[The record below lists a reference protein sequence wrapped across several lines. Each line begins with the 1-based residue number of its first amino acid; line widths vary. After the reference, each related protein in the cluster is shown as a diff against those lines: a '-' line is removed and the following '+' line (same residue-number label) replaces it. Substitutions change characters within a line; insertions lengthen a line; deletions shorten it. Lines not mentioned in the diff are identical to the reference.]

1 MKAKELTKAEKKAR
15 IKELERE
22 IKATRQEIKRIH
34 KEQEKLQKQRA
45 KQKPELTPEQKQIL
59 KLTEEMEILKVAV
72 RTLILKD
79 IETVKALKTYEKMI
93 NVIIGKMA
101 DAKSQSKTTKSKSY
115 KKSYK

>member
-1 MKAKELTKAEKKAR
+1 MKLTPEQKKAK
-15 IKELERE
+15 IKEIETEL
-22 IKATRQEIKRIH
+22 KALR
-34 KEQEKLQKQRA
+34 KEQKKIHQEQIKLQKQR
-45 KQKPELTPEQKQIL
+45 QKAGQNLSPEQKQIL
-59 KLTEEMEILKVAV
+59 KLTEEMEMLKVAV

-93 NVIIGKMA
+93 NVIIDKMA